1 MDTGFSVCFVRWGTW
16 FRGTGV
22 ACVALLLVLAG
33 WPGASA
39 GAQDAATGVEV
50 VITFPTT
57 PEVALKMKTGRYVRG
72 KLISLGQFEAVVET
86 DPLNSRDR
94 ERGDR
99 QARIASDKF
108 ESLRTSNGQLVYL
121 PETDDFAVIAATV
134 RAKFATA
141 KFSNDPD
148 AGVPGESPGSNL
160 PGAQPTPTTTQPPPR
175 EKPAVHIGN
184 GGFGGLSGVPRK
196 SETPAEKPVASS
208 ADAPEASSEATTP
221 IVGDAAEVGSEM
233 LICSSC
239 NKAITSAQQTLA
251 ACPHCGI
258 TWLTAPAAGSPSHR
272 LPGAHGA
279 NPLPAPTVNTAPISN
294 PGAQSQ
300 ATVVQPLGPGAAPTV
315 SPGFHID
322 TIPAWAKAC
331 VFAVLLLVVYHIFFR
346 G

>member
-1 MDTGFSVCFVRWGTW
+1 MDTGFSISFARWGIW
-16 FRGTGV
+16 FRETGGAGV
-22 ACVALLLVLAG
+22 ILLLVLIG
-33 WPGASA
+33 WQGASA
-39 GAQDAATGVEV
+39 WGQDSVIGAEV

-94 ERGDR
+94 ERVDR
-99 QARIASDKF
+99 LARIASDKF

-141 KFSNDPD
+141 RFSSDPD
-148 AGVPGESPGSNL
+148 AGVPDGLPGSNL
-160 PGAQPTPTTTQPPPR
+160 PGAQSTSTNTQTPPR
-175 EKPAVHIGN
+175 EKTAVHLGN
-184 GGFGGLSGVPRK
+184 GGFGGLSGVPK
-196 SETPAEKPVASS
+196 KLETPVEKPAASS
-208 ADAPEASSEATTP
+208 TVAPEIP
-221 IVGDAAEVGSEM
+221 AEVTHSTGGNPSDMGSEM

-239 NKAITSAQQTLA
+239 NKAITSAQQALA

-258 TWLTAPAAGSPSHR
+258 TWLTAPVAGSPSHR
-272 LPGAHGA
+272 LPGANGA
-279 NPLPAPTVNTAPISN
+279 NPLPAPTVNSAPISN

-300 ATVVQPLGPGAAPTV
+300 TTVVQPLGPGASPTIP
-315 SPGFHID
+315 PGFSID

-331 VFAVLLLVVYHIFFR
+331 VFVVLLLVVYHIFFR